1 MQVSNTT
8 DQGTRYT
15 VTSGTTV
22 PPITPPSGAL
32 IQGQLQPGEAREIE
46 PIGKGP
52 WKVMFIPEEGD
63 RAVVTVR
70 NPCDCVI
77 LQEDA
82 DGLRC
87 EVMAPATA

>member
-32 IQGQLQPGEAREIE
+32 IQGYLKPGESREIE

-52 WKVMFIPEEGD
+52 WKVMFMPENGD

-70 NPCDCVI
+70 NSCDCVA
-77 LQEDA
+77 LQKDED
-82 DGLRC
+82 GFRC
-87 EVMAPATA
+87 EVLAQVTA